1 MFSGLKTMWR
11 LNAASLTVRNLLEL
25 HGCPFAKDI
34 SCRWVAEV
42 NAQKPDLFNGRFGQ
56 RPHKISV
63 AAVALAQGFTPEYD
77 YAEGYA
83 QGAIGTLLTEV
94 AVNGWRYPF
103 NGIDHTLLQLADDLY
118 LARLSGSA
126 AVAA

>member
-1 MFSGLKTMWR
+1 MFSGLRTMWR

-63 AAVALAQGFTPEYD
+63 AAVALAQGFTPEYN

-83 QGAIGTLLTEV
+83 HKAMGTLLTEI
-94 AVNGWRYPF
+94 AINGQLYAF
-103 NGIDHTLLQLADDLY
+103 NGIDHALFELADDVQVT
-118 LARLSGSA
+118 RLSGFA
-126 AVAA
+126 PVAT

>member
-1 MFSGLKTMWR
+1 MWR
-11 LNAASLTVRNLLEL
+11 LNAASLTVQNLLEL
-25 HGCPFAKDI
+25 HGCPFAKDVA
-34 SCRWVAEV
+34 CRWVAEV

-63 AAVALAQGFTPEYD
+63 AAVALAQGFIPEYD

-83 QGAIGTLLTEV
+83 QEAMGTLLTEV
-94 AVNGWRYPF
+94 AVNGRLYPF
-103 NGIDHTLLQLADDLY
+103 NGIDHTLLRLADDLFV
-118 LARLSGSA
+118 ARLSGSA